1 MADVKVVKIDDI
13 APYAGPNV
21 IKGIRMRAAARALGI
36 RAWGMSVFEIDAGAT
51 GYPEHDH
58 SKDGQE
64 EVYVILRGSGTVQAG
79 DEKFD
84 VTAGT
89 MVRVGPTQK
98 RKWLAG
104 PEGIRVLAIGSTP
117 GKAYE
122 PRR

>member
-1 MADVKVVKIDDI
+1 MADVKIVRIEEI
-13 APYAGPNV
+13 APYSGPRT
-21 IKGIRMRAAARALGI
+21 IPGIRMRPAARSLGI
-36 RAWGMSVFEIDAGAT
+36 TAWGMSVFEIDPGTT

-64 EVYVILRGSGTVQAG
+64 ELYVILRGSGTVQAG
-79 DEKFD
+79 DEKFE
-84 VTAGT
+84 VAAGA
-89 MVRVGPTQK
+89 MVRVGPSQK

>member
-1 MADVKVVKIDDI
+1 MADVKIAKIDEI
-13 APYAGPNV
+13 APYSGPKT
-21 IKGIRMRAAARALGI
+21 IPGIRMRPAARAMGI
-36 RAWGMSVFEIDAGAT
+36 TAWGMSVFEIDPGTT

-58 SKDGQE
+58 SRDGQE
-64 EVYVILRGSGTVQAG
+64 ELYVVLRGNGTVQAG
-79 DEKFD
+79 DEKFE
-84 VTAGT
+84 VSAGA
-89 MVRVGPTQK
+89 MVRVGPAQK